1 RRTKP
6 ASVAEQVPRYRSKMR
21 DPELRQSHQILHP
34 LNASEASN
42 NPTHIQLLIPATT
55 MGKSKITETD
65 GTMKKNLNGICTSAK
80 NTTNF

>member
-1 RRTKP
+1 
-6 ASVAEQVPRYRSKMR
+6 
-21 DPELRQSHQILHP
+21 
-34 LNASEASN
+34 
-42 NPTHIQLLIPATT
+42 